1 MCGDSNRPTFGG
13 TIAVLFP
20 RENKFYS
27 NNSETSLSS
36 SPDSVSSSASTS
48 SMSSYSLFFRDPEAD
63 SRKTKAIFQIEDAQT
78 YHALRAC
85 RQVNMR
91 IEKYGD
97 LSTNKASSAPLHQFQ
112 LDFTKNAR
120 GFQTNMEFELP
131 ERLDLGV
138 SEKGVVGRQLTM
150 SETDGTILGI
160 GIVGYN

>member
-1 MCGDSNRPTFGG
+1 MCGNSNRPTFGG

-20 RENKFYS
+20 RENKFSS

-36 SPDSVSSSASTS
+36 SPDSVTSSASTS
-48 SMSSYSLFFRDPEAD
+48 SMSSYSLFFRDPEVE
-63 SRKTKAIFQIEDAQT
+63 SRKTKAIFQIDDAQT
-78 YHALRAC
+78 YHALREC

-97 LSTNKASSAPLHQFQ
+97 LSSNGASSAPLHQFQ

-120 GFQTNMEFELP
+120 NFQRNVEFELP

>member
-1 MCGDSNRPTFGG
+1 MCGDSNRPTIGG

-20 RENKFYS
+20 RENSS
-27 NNSETSLSS
+27 NSLEASLST
-36 SPDSVSSSASTS
+36 SPDSIASTS
-48 SMSSYSLFFRDPEAD
+48 SMSSYSLFFQDEAH
-63 SRKTKAIFQIEDAQT
+63 SRKTKAIFQIDDAQT
-78 YHALRAC
+78 YHTLRGC

-97 LSTNKASSAPLHQFQ
+97 LSANKPSTAPLHQFQ
-112 LDFTKNAR
+112 LDFTRDAPMSQSNV
-120 GFQTNMEFELP
+120 EFELP